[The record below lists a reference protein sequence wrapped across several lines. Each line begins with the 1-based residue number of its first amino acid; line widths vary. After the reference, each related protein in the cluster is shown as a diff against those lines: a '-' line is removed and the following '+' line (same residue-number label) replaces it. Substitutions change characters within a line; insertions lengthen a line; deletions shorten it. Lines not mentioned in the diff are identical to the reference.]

1 MCWNEQVS
9 LNTFLFSSFV
19 LLLIV
24 YNNVYT
30 QYKINFFNS
39 YGGLL
44 FMSSVIVMQL
54 VEFFIW
60 RNINDKHYNHIF
72 STMAAMVIFI
82 QPIASL
88 MMLSNINLRNKMLFT
103 YLPIFMTYFIYKFA
117 TNKMVS
123 RISSNGH
130 LTWLFFDTK
139 IKLVFFGWLFFFL
152 FSLIYE
158 KRYNELI
165 FGLMCLLISCVNYY
179 QDKTI
184 SSMWCWAVNSAMI
197 FYAGYLL
204 LYLPFREINKT

>member
-24 YNNVYT
+24 YNNAYT

-39 YGGLL
+39 YGGVL

-60 RNINDKHYNHIF
+60 RNINNKLYNHIF
-72 STMAAMVIFI
+72 STMAAMVLFI

-88 MMLSNINLRNKMLFT
+88 MLLSNTNLRNKMLFV
-103 YLPIFMTYFIYKFA
+103 YSLIFMTYFIYKFA
-117 TNKMVS
+117 TNKMMS
-123 RISSNGH
+123 RISSKGH
-130 LTWLFFDTK
+130 LDWLFFDTD
-139 IKLVFFGWLFFFL
+139 IMLLFFGWLFFFL

-158 KRYNELI
+158 KQFKALI
-165 FGLMCLLISCVNYY
+165 IGLVFLIISWVNYY
-179 QDKTI
+179 EDRTI
-184 SSMWCWAVNSAMI
+184 GSMWCWVVNSCMVY
-197 FYAGYLL
+197 FAGHLL
-204 LYLPFREINKT
+204 LYLPFRELNSI